1 MIEIKGVCKKYTNN
15 EYDNWVIQDINLL
28 IREGTF
34 TSIVGR
40 SGSGKTT
47 LLKIM
52 GGLLKPDKGTVF
64 FDDNNL
70 YSSKESFL
78 NEFRSREMG
87 FVFQDFLLEKEY
99 TVYQNVEIALMIS
112 GVTRKEREKLVQNA
126 LQIVNLSEKRMEK
139 VKKLSGGEIQRVSI
153 ARAIVNDPKYIF
165 ADEPCGNLDYENGRI
180 VMNYLRSLVE
190 LGKTVVLITHN
201 LEDAALTDEIV
212 TISDGRIVN
221 CEEI

>member
-70 YSSKESFL
+70 YSSKESLL

>member
-1 MIEIKGVCKKYTNN
+1 MIEKKGVCKKYTNN

-28 IREGTF
+28 IKEGTF

-70 YSSKESFL
+70 YSSKESLL

-112 GVTRKEREKLVQNA
+112 RVPRKEREKIVQNA

-139 VKKLSGGEIQRVSI
+139 VKKLSGGEIQRVCI

>member
-28 IREGTF
+28 IKEGTF

-70 YSSKESFL
+70 YSSKESLL

-112 GVTRKEREKLVQNA
+112 RVPRKEREKIVQNA

-139 VKKLSGGEIQRVSI
+139 VKKLSGGEIQRVCI